1 MILNSPDLSYRPVRI
16 VSLVP
21 SQTELLH
28 YLGLEHETIAIT
40 KFCIHPASW
49 HQNKLKIGGTKN
61 FSLKKIIALQP
72 DLIIA
77 NKEENVKEEIEA
89 LSEHQ
94 VWVTDISTLED
105 AYQMISDV
113 GKLTHKYDEAITLI
127 TLIKEKFTSFHSGK
141 IPVAYM
147 IWKEPY
153 MAAGGD
159 TFINDMLLHAGFI
172 NVFAS
177 HKRYPVITFS
187 DLKNCGCEIIM
198 LSSEPYPFSVKHQLA
213 LQKLLPDIKIVLTD
227 GEMFSWYGSRLLKAT
242 EYFSELHKQIGVYN
256 V

>member
-1 MILNSPDLSYRPVRI
+1 MLLNSPNLSKRPTRI

-28 YLGLEHETIAIT
+28 YLGLEQETIAIT
-40 KFCIHPASW
+40 KFCIHPADW
-49 HQNKLKIGGTKN
+49 YKKKLKIGGTKN
-61 FSLKKIIALQP
+61 LSIEKIIALQP

-89 LSEHQ
+89 LSEHH
-94 VWVTDISTLED
+94 VWLTDISTLED
-105 AYQMISDV
+105 AYQMISDI
-113 GKLTHKYDEAITLI
+113 GKLTHKYAEADILI
-127 TLIKEKFTSFHSGK
+127 KLIKENFKSFHSGK
-141 IPVAYM
+141 ISVAYL

-159 TFINDMLLHAGFI
+159 TFINDMLIHAGFI

-198 LSSEPYPFSVKHQLA
+198 LSSEPYPFSVKHQIT
-213 LQKLLPDIKIVLTD
+213 LQKLLPHTKIVLTD

-242 EYFSELHKQIGVYN
+242 EYFSNLHKQIGVYN